1 MWITSLVRI
10 FVVNHSLPFVA
21 TRRERVGLQVGRANQ
36 ASFVRL
42 LRCAGIGLTYAYTV
56 GFLFY
61 FCKD

>member
-42 LRCAGIGLTYAYTV
+42 LRCAGIGLTHAYTI
-56 GFLFY
+56 
-61 FCKD
+61 